1 MKLAEN
7 SKFDIDSF
15 YLELQKQFPR
25 SEMKEKA
32 VWAKILTLPEYKIF
46 NIFNDENKI
55 CGYFTFLELPDK
67 TILIDYFAIFKE
79 FHSLGYGSKAFE
91 YLKSLNKYAGCY
103 LEVEKENP
111 KDINTFRRINFYKKL
126 GAKLLDINYI
136 YPNVNGGL
144 PMDLYFMPF
153 KQNYLPDKNKSLANI
168 KFAFHK
174 MHFDILKIAEIFS
187 KISGQ

>member
-136 YPNVNGGL
+136 YTQIC
-144 PMDLYFMPF
+144 MQ
-153 KQNYLPDKNKSLANI
+153 KK
-168 KFAFHK
+168 
-174 MHFDILKIAEIFS
+174 
-187 KISGQ
+187 